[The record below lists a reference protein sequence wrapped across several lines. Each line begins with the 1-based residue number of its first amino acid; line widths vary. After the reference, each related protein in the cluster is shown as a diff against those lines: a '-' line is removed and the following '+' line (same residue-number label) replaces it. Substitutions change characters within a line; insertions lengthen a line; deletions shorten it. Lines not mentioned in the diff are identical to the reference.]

1 MLRNSALNAE
11 SKLDYCN
18 ISILINCRFNKAV
31 KKKKKKRVDIL
42 ERQTPERYF

>member
-11 SKLDYCN
+11 FKLDYCN
-18 ISILINCRFNKAV
+18 ISILINCRFNEV
-31 KKKKKKRVDIL
+31 MKKKKKRVDIL